1 MHFSAVLGVSR
12 PVVREAFGVLA
23 ALKLIDVGSGRRP
36 RVGAIDGSILA
47 ASLSHAVDTAQISIA
62 EIWDARRTIEKRAAG
77 LAAVLRTDAEARDIL
92 TIARS
97 MAAVQEDH
105 EELSRRDVAFHRAI
119 VAASHNGVF
128 VQFLD
133 SFGPMMAMSVPTAW
147 RTRITKQDR
156 HRALEH
162 HLELAKAI
170 VLKDANAAEA
180 AMEEHFE
187 KAVGV
192 IFELMLESCPE

>member
-1 MHFSAVLGVSR
+1 M
-12 PVVREAFGVLA
+12 
-23 ALKLIDVGSGRRP
+23 
-36 RVGAIDGSILA
+36 A

-62 EIWDARRTIEKRAAG
+62 EVWDARRTVEKRAAA
-77 LAAVLRTDAEARDIL
+77 LAAVLRTEAEARDIL

-97 MAAVQEDH
+97 MVAVQDDH
-105 EELSRRDVAFHRAI
+105 EELSRRDVAFHRAV

-133 SFGPMMAMSVPTAW
+133 SFGPMMDSSVPTAW

-156 HRALEH
+156 HRALDH
-162 HLELAKAI
+162 HLEIAKAI
-170 VLKDANAAEA
+170 VTKNADAAET

-192 IFELMLESCPE
+192 IFDLMLESDPA